1 MKPVRTY
8 YTERG
13 IQFRAESIATA
24 LSLIADVMAAHN
36 EEDCVS
42 VRIDLE
48 DGARNYAGEVV
59 SRLYFVEIILRKE
72 EQR

>member
-13 IQFRAESIATA
+13 IQFRAESVATA
-24 LSLIADVMAAHN
+24 LSLIADVMATHN
-36 EEDCVS
+36 EEDCVA

-48 DGARNYAGEVV
+48 DGARNYAGETV
-59 SRLYFVEIILRKE
+59 SRLYFAEIILRKE

>member
-1 MKPVRTY
+1 MRTY
-8 YTERG
+8 YTERR
-13 IQFRAESIATA
+13 IQFHERSIAAA
-24 LSLIADVMAAHN
+24 LSLIADVMATHN

-48 DGARNYAGEVV
+48 DSVRNYAGETV
-59 SRLYFVEIILRKE
+59 SRLFFVEIILRKT

>member
-24 LSLIADVMAAHN
+24 LSLIADVMATHN

-48 DGARNYAGEVV
+48 DSIWTYPGEAV
-59 SRLYFVEIILRKE
+59 SRLFQVEIILRKTE
-72 EQR
+72 RR